1 MEPSMI
7 DLKETVTKRKVT
19 GFWRLMV
26 GYRLIYFIAIVCVGL
41 SAIARSGLYYVLGK
55 FVDEILPSANLNQQL
70 IWVVL
75 VLLALALMQGYFSYA
90 GGRLAAKSSE
100 GIARRLRNY
109 LYDHLQRFTF
119 SYHDRAQTGDL
130 LARSTSDVDAV
141 RRMFAEQLIGIGRIG
156 LLFVVNFIA
165 LLLLNVPLA
174 LFSVAVI
181 PVIMIISVYFFVK
194 VGKAYEAFQEQ
205 ESRLSNQLQENLT
218 GVRVVKAFARQEYEI
233 DAFEKENMDKFQ
245 KGRKLTIMHSFYWPS
260 TDFILGIQMVAGFYV
275 AALMVLD
282 GTLTVGMYIAY
293 VGFLVQI
300 IWPIRNLGRLIA
312 DISTGSV
319 SFGRIQELIRVDQEN
334 LDTGKYRPDGRI
346 QGALSFNNMSFRYDG
361 EDEDVLHN
369 ITFSVKPGQKIA
381 LMGGAGSG
389 KTTLVNLLP
398 RFYDYTRG
406 SIQLDGVEL
415 HDYPR
420 DLLRQQIGFVMQ
432 EPFLFSTTIRENI
445 TYGLGR
451 EATDEEVY
459 AAARA
464 AAVHDVI
471 MSFPEGYNTLVGE
484 RGVTLS
490 GGQKQRVTLART
502 IMRDP
507 SLLILDDAMSAVDT
521 ETDESI
527 RQALRQLLKGRTT
540 FQIAHRV
547 QSVMDAD
554 LILVLEH
561 GRITQMGTHTELL
574 KQEGGVYR
582 RIYDLQSRIEAELEA
597 DLAKVAAAPKNGKV
611 HLHELPQ
618 AGD

>member
-19 GFWRLMV
+19 GFWRLMT
-26 GYRLIYFIAIVCVGL
+26 GYRLIYFIAIICVGL

-233 DAFEKENMDKFQ
+233 NAFEKENMDKFQ
-245 KGRKLTIMHSFYWPS
+245 KGRKLTIMHSVYWPS

-319 SFGRIQELIRVDQEN
+319 SFGRIQELVKVDQEN
-334 LDTGKYRPDGRI
+334 LDMGSYRPTGRI
-346 QGALSFNNMSFRYDG
+346 AGALSFNNVSFRYDG
-361 EDEDVLHN
+361 EDENVLHN
-369 ITFSVKPGQKIA
+369 ISFSVKPGQKIA

-398 RFYDYTRG
+398 RFYEYTQG

-415 HDYPR
+415 HNYPR
-420 DLLRQQIGFVMQ
+420 DMLRQQIGFVMQ

-464 AAVHDVI
+464 ADVHDVI
-471 MSFPEGYNTLVGE
+471 MSFPEGYHTLVGE

-527 RQALRQLLKGRTT
+527 RRALRQLLKGRTT

-574 KQEGGVYR
+574 KQTGGVYR
-582 RIYDLQSRIEAELEA
+582 RTYDLQSRIEEELEA
-597 DLAKVAAAPKNGKV
+597 DLAKVTAVPKNGKV

>member
-19 GFWRLMV
+19 GFWRLMT
-26 GYRLIYFIAIVCVGL
+26 GYRLIYFIAIICVGL

-181 PVIMIISVYFFVK
+181 PVIMIISIYFFVK
-194 VGKAYEAFQEQ
+194 VGKAYEAFQAQ

-233 DAFEKENMDKFQ
+233 NAFEKENMDKFQ
-245 KGRKLTIMHSFYWPS
+245 KGRKLTIMHSVYWPS

-319 SFGRIQELIRVDQEN
+319 SFGRIQELIKVDQEN
-334 LDTGKYRPDGRI
+334 LDTGSYRPTGRI
-346 QGALSFNNMSFRYDG
+346 EGALSFNNMSFRYDG

-369 ITFSVKPGQKIA
+369 ISFSVKPGQKIA

-398 RFYDYTRG
+398 RFYEYTQG

-415 HDYPR
+415 HNYPR
-420 DLLRQQIGFVMQ
+420 DMLRQQIGFVMQ

-464 AAVHDVI
+464 ADVHDVI

-527 RQALRQLLKGRTT
+527 RRALRQLLKGRTT

-561 GRITQMGTHTELL
+561 GRITQMGTHTQLL

-582 RIYDLQSRIEAELEA
+582 RIYDLQSRIEEELEA
-597 DLAKVAAAPKNGKV
+597 DLAKVAALPKNGRV

>member
-7 DLKETVTKRKVT
+7 DLKETVTKRKIT

-26 GYRLIYFIAIVCVGL
+26 GYRLIYFVAIICVGL
-41 SAIARSGLYYVLGK
+41 SAIARSGLYYVLGR
-55 FVDEILPSANLNQQL
+55 FVDEILPGANLNQQL
-70 IWVVL
+70 VWVVL
-75 VLLALALMQGYFSYA
+75 VLLALALAQGFFSYA

-156 LLFVVNFIA
+156 LLFVVNFVA

-181 PVIMIISVYFFVK
+181 PVIMIISIYFFVK

-245 KGRKLTIMHSFYWPS
+245 KGRKLTIMHSVYWPS

-319 SFGRIQELIRVDQEN
+319 SFGRIQELIKVDQEN
-334 LDTGKYRPDGRI
+334 LDAGKYRPTGRI
-346 QGALSFNNMSFRYDG
+346 AGALSFNNMSFRYDG

-369 ITFSVKPGQKIA
+369 ISFSVKPGQKIA

-398 RFYDYTRG
+398 RFYEYTRG
-406 SIQLDGVEL
+406 SIQLDGVDLRE
-415 HDYPR
+415 YPR

-527 RQALRQLLKGRTT
+527 RQALRHLLKGRTT

-582 RIYDLQSRIEAELEA
+582 RIYDLQSRIEEELEA
-597 DLAKVAAAPKNGKV
+597 DLAKVAALPKNGRV

>member
-1 MEPSMI
+1 MI

-19 GFWRLMV
+19 GFWRLMT
-26 GYRLIYFIAIVCVGL
+26 GYRLIYFVAIICVGL

-70 IWVVL
+70 VWVVL
-75 VLLALALMQGYFSYA
+75 ALLALALMQGYFSYA

-156 LLFVVNFIA
+156 LLFVVNFVA

-181 PVIMIISVYFFVK
+181 PVILIISVYFFIK

-319 SFGRIQELIRVDQEN
+319 SFGRIQELVKVDQEN
-334 LDTGKYRPDGRI
+334 LDTSSYRPDGRI
-346 QGALSFNNMSFRYDG
+346 QGALFFNNVSFHYDG

-369 ITFSVKPGQKIA
+369 ITFSVEPGQKIA

-398 RFYDYTRG
+398 RFYEYTQG
-406 SIQLDGVEL
+406 SIQVDGVEL

-459 AAARA
+459 AAASA

-527 RQALRQLLKGRTT
+527 RRALRQLLKGRTT

-597 DLAKVAAAPKNGKV
+597 DLAEVTAVPPNGRV
-611 HLHELPQ
+611 HLSELPQ

>member
-7 DLKETVTKRKVT
+7 DLKDTVTRRKVT
-19 GFWRLMV
+19 GFWRLMA
-26 GYRLIYFIAIVCVGL
+26 GYRLIYFVAIVCVGL

-75 VLLALALMQGYFSYA
+75 ALLALAVMQGYFSYA

-181 PVIMIISVYFFVK
+181 PVIMIISIYFFVK
-194 VGKAYEAFQEQ
+194 VGKAYEAFQAQ

-218 GVRVVKAFARQEYEI
+218 GVRVVKAFARQAYEI

-319 SFGRIQELIRVDQEN
+319 SFGRIQELIKVDQEN
-334 LDTGKYRPDGRI
+334 LDTGKYRPAGRI
-346 QGALSFNNMSFRYDG
+346 KGALSFNNVSFRYDG

-369 ITFSVKPGQKIA
+369 ISFNVKPGQKIA

-398 RFYDYTRG
+398 RFYEYTHG

-597 DLAKVAAAPKNGKV
+597 DLAKVAAVPKNGKV

>member
-19 GFWRLMV
+19 GFWRLMA
-26 GYRLIYFIAIVCVGL
+26 GYRLIYFVAIVCVGL

-55 FVDEILPSANLNQQL
+55 FVDEILPSENLNQQL

-319 SFGRIQELIRVDQEN
+319 SFGRIQELIKVDQEN
-334 LDTGKYRPDGRI
+334 LDTGSYRPTGRI
-346 QGALSFNNMSFRYDG
+346 KGALSFNNMSFRYEG

-369 ITFSVKPGQKIA
+369 ISFSVKPGQKIA

-398 RFYDYTRG
+398 RFYEYTQG
-406 SIQLDGVEL
+406 SIQVDGVEL

-420 DLLRQQIGFVMQ
+420 DLLRQQMGFVMQ

-451 EATDEEVY
+451 EVTDEEVY

-464 AAVHDVI
+464 ADVHDVI

-527 RQALRQLLKGRTT
+527 RRALRQLLKGRTT

-574 KQEGGVYR
+574 KQTGGVYR
-582 RIYDLQSRIEAELEA
+582 RIYDLQSRIEEELEA
-597 DLAKVAAAPKNGKV
+597 DLAKVTAVPKNGKV

>member
-19 GFWRLMV
+19 GFWRLMT
-26 GYRLIYFIAIVCVGL
+26 GYRLIYFIAIICVGL

-233 DAFEKENMDKFQ
+233 NAFEKENMDKFQ
-245 KGRKLTIMHSFYWPS
+245 KGRKLTIMHSVYWPS

-319 SFGRIQELIRVDQEN
+319 SFGRIQELVKVDQEN
-334 LDTGKYRPDGRI
+334 LDMGSYRPTGRI
-346 QGALSFNNMSFRYDG
+346 AGALSFNNVSFRYDG
-361 EDEDVLHN
+361 EDENVLHN
-369 ITFSVKPGQKIA
+369 ISFSVKPGQKIA

-398 RFYDYTRG
+398 RFYEYTQG

-415 HDYPR
+415 HNYPR
-420 DLLRQQIGFVMQ
+420 DMLRQQIGFVMQ

-464 AAVHDVI
+464 ADVHDVI
-471 MSFPEGYNTLVGE
+471 MSFPEGYHTLVGE

-527 RQALRQLLKGRTT
+527 RRALRQLLKGRTT

-574 KQEGGVYR
+574 KQTGGVYR
-582 RIYDLQSRIEAELEA
+582 RIYDLQSRIEEELEA
-597 DLAKVAAAPKNGKV
+597 DLAKVTAVPKNGKV

>member
-7 DLKETVTKRKVT
+7 DLKDTVTKRKVT
-19 GFWRLMV
+19 GFWRLMT
-26 GYRLIYFIAIVCVGL
+26 GYRLIYFAAIVCVGL

-55 FVDEILPSANLNQQL
+55 FVDEILPGDNLNQAL
-70 IWVVL
+70 VWVVL
-75 VLLALALMQGYFSYA
+75 VLLALAVLQGFFSYA

-181 PVIMIISVYFFVK
+181 PVIMIISIYFFIK
-194 VGKAYEAFQEQ
+194 VGRAYEAFQAQ

-245 KGRKLTIMHSFYWPS
+245 KGRKLTIMHSVFWPS

-319 SFGRIQELIRVDQEN
+319 SFGRIQELIKVDQEN
-334 LDTGKYRPDGRI
+334 LDTGNYQPKGRI
-346 QGALSFNNMSFRYDG
+346 EGALSFNNVSFRYDG
-361 EDEDVLHN
+361 EDEDVLHD
-369 ITFSVKPGQKIA
+369 ISFSVKPGQKIA

-398 RFYDYTRG
+398 RFYEYTRG
-406 SIQLDGVEL
+406 SVQLDGVEL

-464 AAVHDVI
+464 ADVHDVI

-527 RQALRQLLKGRTT
+527 RRALRQLLKGRTT

-561 GRITQMGTHTELL
+561 GRITQMGKHTELL

-597 DLAKVAAAPKNGKV
+597 DLAKVAALPKNGRV